1 MKLLLRVSFSLFFSL
16 RNKIKR
22 RRNSLFSAIESIEED
37 RGIIDVMDQC
47 ITGGTLVSK
56 KLSPE
61 SNNSSL

>member
-1 MKLLLRVSFSLFFSL
+1 MKLHCRVSCSLFFTK
-16 RNKIKR
+16 RNN
-22 RRNSLFSAIESIEED
+22 NSLFSALEMIEED